1 MFFSTGPLVNYQRPE
16 GMWYHC
22 PTKDGAL
29 ASSRWETYMAPWK
42 SVGSLPSSAEKSQFC
57 SALTKTCTSKTA
69 SSKGYHQQ
77 PVTFGLDNY
86 LQMTS
91 SRHILQLYRI
101 IYTRQNMSK
110 SLRYSKDTRQP
121 RIART
126 TTASNQTP
134 MGQMKNHEKHQQN
147 WKAGYLWN
155 RLD

>member
-29 ASSRWETYMAPWK
+29 ASSRWEIYVAPWK

-91 SRHILQLYRI
+91 SRHILQLYRHN
-101 IYTRQNMSK
+101 IYSSK

-126 TTASNQTP
+126 TTASNQAP
-134 MGQMKNHEKHQQN
+134 MAQMKNHEKHQQN
-147 WKAGYLWN
+147 WKPGYLWN